1 MEQVRGI
8 LVMTLITMNVVIFG
22 VDNSLS
28 SHTDNIKN
36 NFLILAKGPTDD
48 IGGSIGAPEKKF
60 NISLTKAKTKFCL
73 SLHYNGD
80 SSYLLINE
88 KKSISL
94 KSIIKM

>member
-36 NFLILAKGPTDD
+36 NFLILDKGPTDD
-48 IGGSIGAPEKKF
+48 I
-60 NISLTKAKTKFCL
+60 NIR
-73 SLHYNGD
+73 
-80 SSYLLINE
+80 
-88 KKSISL
+88 
-94 KSIIKM
+94 